1 MKSMYKVM
9 DQSLSVFFPH
19 LSIWNPYVPNRVGFF
34 AWEAFWGKVLT
45 LEKLK
50 RWRRVLAN
58 KCFLCEEEEE
68 TVDHL
73 LLCCT
78 RARILWELFIS
89 IVGIS
94 WVPPT

>member
-1 MKSMYKVM
+1 MLLERSPLLKETKTGGLYVKSMYKVM

-58 KCFLCEEEEE
+58 
-68 TVDHL
+68 
-73 LLCCT
+73 
-78 RARILWELFIS
+78 
-89 IVGIS
+89 
-94 WVPPT
+94 